1 METFVWKQL
10 TALSCSL
17 YSQKAPSWQ
26 GPEYASEEA
35 AIWEVYWK
43 IDVLKFAVKILE
55 KYLWR
60 SSFLVKLQ
68 ADSLQLSV
76 ALPEIF
82 T

>member
-1 METFVWKQL
+1 MFTKISILDV
-10 TALSCSL
+10 S
-17 YSQKAPSWQ
+17 Q
-26 GPEYASEEA
+26 GPKYASAEA
-35 AIWEVYWK
+35 ATWEVFWK
-43 IDVLKFAVKILE
+43 ISVLKFAIKILE

-76 ALPEIF
+76 AFPEVF

>member
-1 METFVWKQL
+1 MLDV
-10 TALSCSL
+10 S
-17 YSQKAPSWQ
+17 Q
-26 GPEYASEEA
+26 GPKYASAEA
-35 AIWEVYWK
+35 ATWGVFWK
-43 IDVLKFAVKILE
+43 IGVLKFAIKILE

-76 ALPEIF
+76 AFSEVF